1 MLVVRYFGVVG
12 GVLVALLFV
21 ANAYLP
27 NSPEGRIVPVVAT
40 AADVPALRIHSDRKW
55 PERIDLNT
63 NVPMISASIAT
74 PAPKIAA
81 NARAETAAQAALEVA
96 PSAAL
101 VQQPSTTKTRQA
113 LARMEPASVEPSA
126 GSVRGSAAG
135 LKTSPHRK
143 IAKPRAAPPIVVAQQ
158 PRFGF
163 FFNDTW

>member
-40 AADVPALRIHSDRKW
+40 AADVPELRIHSDRKW

-101 VQQPSTTKTRQA
+101 VQQPSTSKTRQA

-126 GSVRGSAAG
+126 GSVRASAGS
-135 LKTSPHRK
+135 KTVHRRRMS
-143 IAKPRAAPPIVVAQQ
+143 KPREAPPIVVAQQ
-158 PRFGF
+158 PRYGF
-163 FFNDTW
+163 FFSDTW